1 MGTQTREGDGSR
13 IEQVNLQGNCSRSL
27 GRPHAESR
35 TGMALQKCLKLRQG
49 DQVLQDRAFLGKGAC
64 NIGKG
69 NSFWLKAM
77 PGKHSAVSL
86 GQTTLPGARGGN
98 SSDLKEGIWV
108 ITHCIHCSSH
118 NSALLC
124 RVAGQEKT
132 KY

>member
-1 MGTQTREGDGSR
+1 M
-13 IEQVNLQGNCSRSL
+13 V
-27 GRPHAESR
+27 
-35 TGMALQKCLKLRQG
+35 LQKCLILRQG
-49 DQVLQDRAFLGKGAC
+49 DQGLQDRAFLGKGAC